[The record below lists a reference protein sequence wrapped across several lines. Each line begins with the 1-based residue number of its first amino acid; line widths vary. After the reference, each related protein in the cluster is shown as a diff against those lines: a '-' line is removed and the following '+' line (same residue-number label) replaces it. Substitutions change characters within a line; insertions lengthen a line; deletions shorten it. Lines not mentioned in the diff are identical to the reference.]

1 MPSHAEKRQADID
14 QAIAAGDAER
24 QALNRR
30 RWMGSEDCCQNCGGA
45 PDGMC
50 PIDVSHLAKVY
61 SVHTL
66 GALRR
71 YLRETAAEGTKWYR
85 RRGDTE
91 IILYYP
97 GCVGCGPSVPPAEYR
112 EIMITGGKR

>member
-1 MPSHAEKRQADID
+1 MNSQGRQDSIDYNRNAEAD
-14 QAIAAGDAER
+14 ARLSAAHYRHFG
-24 QALNRR
+24 
-30 RWMGSEDCCQNCGGA
+30 GGCQNCSGA

-50 PIDVSHLAKVY
+50 PIDVSHLARVY

-66 GALRR
+66 GELRR
-71 YLRETAAEGTKWYR
+71 YLRKTAAEGTVWYR

-97 GCVGCGPSVPPAEYR
+97 GCVGCGPEVPPAEYR
-112 EIMITGGKR
+112 EIRIAGGKR